1 MDHFTRA
8 YLLGTHPSSSFSD
21 LLCTDVMVSIL
32 FYSITY
38 TLIFAGI
45 GFLLQKTLK
54 TLKTMSMT
62 CLKFVI
68 FVIFVFVTFLGIMI
82 IGYPC
87 RLWRAKSLFKYT
99 NSLSR
104 TQSIMD
110 SGYSRWYFLG

>member
-8 YLLGTHPSSSFSD
+8 YLLGTNPSSSFSD
-21 LLCTDVMVSIL
+21 LLCTDVTVSIL
-32 FYSITY
+32 FYSTLY

-45 GFLLQKTLK
+45 SFLLPKMIKTTK
-54 TLKTMSMT
+54 TISMT
-62 CLKFVI
+62 SLLY
-68 FVIFVFVTFLGIMI
+68 VFVTFLGIMI